1 MSTKVYGIDVSYH
14 QGVID
19 WKKTASELRRVN
31 GGKNPGFA
39 FLRVGRSNLDG
50 KGGLSLD
57 SQWKNNLAGCKAN
70 GVPVGVYWYCYDES
84 VAAVMQTA
92 HDVVDQ
98 LKGHKFDY
106 PIVFDMEYE
115 PFNTGEETTDPD
127 KKRPIEEVRATN
139 TAMIQA
145 ALEVLEHEGYYAVLY
160 CSRDFF
166 VNYTDLSEL
175 TDYDKW
181 EAAYTS
187 SDTDVV
193 TNGIWQYSSKNA
205 LRIAGF
211 GNKLDC
217 DVAYK
222 DYPSIIRK
230 AGLNGYGK

>member
-1 MSTKVYGIDVSYH
+1 M
-14 QGVID
+14 
-19 WKKTASELRRVN
+19 
-31 GGKNPGFA
+31 
-39 FLRVGRSNLDG
+39 
-50 KGGLSLD
+50 SLD
-57 SQWKNNLAGCKAN
+57 SQWENNLAGCEAN
-70 GVPVGVYWYCYDES
+70 GVPVGVYFYCYDES

-115 PFNTGEETTDPD
+115 PFNTGEETADPD

-139 TAMIQA
+139 TSMIQA

-166 VNYTDLSEL
+166 LNYTDLSEL

-187 SDTDVV
+187 SDTEVV
-193 TNGIWQYSSKNA
+193 ENGIWQYSSKNA

>member
-1 MSTKVYGIDVSYH
+1 MNTKVYGIDVSYH

-19 WKKTASELRRVN
+19 WQKTASELRRVN

-57 SQWKNNLAGCKAN
+57 SQWKNNLAGCEAN

-115 PFNTGEETTDPD
+115 PFNTGEETSDPD
-127 KKRPIEEVRATN
+127 KKRPIEDVRATN
-139 TAMIQA
+139 TAMIQIRMWSRTA
-145 ALEVLEHEGYYAVLY
+145 SGSIPARTRSALPVSAT
-160 CSRDFF
+160 
-166 VNYTDLSEL
+166 NWTATWL
-175 TDYDKW
+175 TRTTP
-181 EAAYTS
+181 AS
-187 SDTDVV
+187 SA
-193 TNGIWQYSSKNA
+193 KPA
-205 LRIAGF
+205 
-211 GNKLDC
+211 
-217 DVAYK
+217 
-222 DYPSIIRK
+222 
-230 AGLNGYGK
+230 

>member
-19 WKKTASELRRVN
+19 WQKTASELRRVN

-57 SQWKNNLAGCKAN
+57 SQWKNNLAGCEAN

-115 PFNTGEETTDPD
+115 PFNTGEETSDPD

-166 VNYTDLSEL
+166 LNYTDLSEL

-187 SDTDVV
+187 SDTEVV
-193 TNGIWQYSSKNA
+193 ENGIWQYSSKNA